1 MKQLL
6 VNLLLLCSM
15 SIMAQDVIV
24 KKDGSTVVCRVI
36 EVTATDITYKKWSD
50 LKGSNYVMDKS
61 LAVSINYENGKKED
75 INAMPQQENPV
86 FTGSA
91 PASMSVSP
99 SLAEDNQKLVTE
111 FNSRTL
117 EYRGKPCKN
126 GYGYLGILKATDG
139 SIMETPELKMDFSIK
154 KIDFNG
160 KMGVTTYGSAL
171 VVNLFN
177 KTDKTIYI
185 DLANSFLINGDAHPY
200 YIPTATSTG
209 QGSTTGGSIN
219 PGAVASALGVSGT
232 AGKLASG
239 INVGGSN
246 TSVNSTTV
254 FSQRIVSIPPSA
266 SISLAPQYIYEF
278 QRHET
283 FTKVDIKILS
293 NLVKCQAPFLS
304 QHNVLNDKGNYYT
317 IKTPKMKIGE
327 VLDLPI
333 PNAESISVFI
343 TYSFEENV
351 VNTSTMRSGFYLSQ
365 LIGCGKGD
373 KDDFLVSSYP
383 PLCIIIFNSSAGKLE
398 K

>member
-6 VNLLLLCSM
+6 VIMLLLCSM

-24 KKDGSTVVCRVI
+24 KKDGSTIVCRVI

-75 INAMPQQENPV
+75 INAMPQQDNPV

-117 EYRGKPCKN
+117 EYRGKPGKSDC
-126 GYGYLGILKATDG
+126 YLGILKATDG
-139 SIMETPELKMDFSIK
+139 SIMETQELKMDFSIK
-154 KIDFNG
+154 EIDYNG
-160 KMGVTTYGSAL
+160 QTKTMGSTL

-177 KTDKTIYI
+177 KTNKTIYI
-185 DLANSFLINGDAHPY
+185 DLANSFLINGNAHPY

-209 QGSTTGGSIN
+209 LGSTTGGSIN
-219 PGAVASALGVSGT
+219 AGAVAGALGVSGS

-246 TSVNSTTV
+246 TSVNRTTV

-266 SISLAPQYIYEF
+266 SITLETPQYIYEF
-278 QRHET
+278 QRHENG
-283 FTKVDIKILS
+283 FKVDFKILS
-293 NLVKCQAPFLS
+293 NLVKCQAPFLA
-304 QHNVLNDKGNYYT
+304 QHNVLNDNGNYYT
-317 IKTPKMKIGE
+317 IKKTKMKIGE
-327 VLDLPI
+327 VLDLPK
-333 PNAESISVFI
+333 PNAESMSVFI

-365 LIGCGKGD
+365 LVGCREKSY
-373 KDDFLVSSYP
+373 KDDFLVSPNP
-383 PLCIIIFNSSAGKLE
+383 PLCIIILDAGKLE